1 MRNCKGLSLLE
12 LLMVTLLLGIG
23 LTGVAG
29 MFTVGVISNRK
40 AAHITAA
47 ANRANEEME
56 KVRDCGFLGAVVDY
70 DHFPYPHYYLLSS
83 TRAGFQVEELPQ
95 GYGTIDIDLDP
106 EAKVIDPNTGLYVGN
121 MKRVRVVI
129 SWGGARPIRGSYS
142 VTTLLANR
150 P

>member
-1 MRNCKGLSLLE
+1 MGNNKGLSVLE

-29 MFTVGVISNRK
+29 MFTAGVISNRK
-40 AAHITAA
+40 AAHVTTA
-47 ANRANEEME
+47 ANRAAQEME
-56 KVRDCGFLGAVVDY
+56 RLRDGGFLGAVVDY
-70 DHFPYPHYYLLSS
+70 DHFPYLNYCILSS
-83 TRAGFQVEELPQ
+83 TRAGFLVEELPQ

-106 EAKVIDPNTGLYVGN
+106 EAQVIDPNTGLYVGN

-129 SWGGARPIRGSYS
+129 NWGGARPVRGSYS